1 MKNRINMKNRIKL
14 IIKNTISGNIKFNN
28 NTDLI
33 KKGYLDSFGIMVL
46 ISALEKEFKIKISLA
61 KINIDSIASVNK
73 IEKLIKKR

>member
-28 NTDLI
+28 KTDLI